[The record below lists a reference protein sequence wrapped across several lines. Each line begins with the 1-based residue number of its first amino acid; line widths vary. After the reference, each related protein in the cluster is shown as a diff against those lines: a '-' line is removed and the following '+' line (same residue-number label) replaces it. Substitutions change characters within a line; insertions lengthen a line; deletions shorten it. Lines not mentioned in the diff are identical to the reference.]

1 MGMFILT
8 QFLFLMASSKI
19 FRGVIIYSTKKELDS
34 FTVHIFFFLLFFLHS
49 YLSIFFLC
57 ETPAT
62 SLCLCVNS
70 EGATPSSLSFF
81 QFFLKY
87 FMNFKLAFI
96 IYFVFYEIIIVIDF
110 RFFFV
115 FICPL
120 YFINFKLIF
129 IFYFG
134 FVLYKIIAISN
145 KYFEI

>member
-1 MGMFILT
+1 MARLLNSDVGSSSHYTTILSYKTLQRHCLSMIRKWCMGMFILT

-70 EGATPSSLSFF
+70 EGATPLFLSFF
-81 QFFLKY
+81 SIFFK
-87 FMNFKLAFI
+87 I
-96 IYFVFYEIIIVIDF
+96 FYEF
-110 RFFFV
+110 
-115 FICPL
+115 
-120 YFINFKLIF
+120 
-129 IFYFG
+129 
-134 FVLYKIIAISN
+134 
-145 KYFEI
+145 